1 MADTPPLPPDTIAVP
16 DHAQVRAGA
25 LPTEMRAD
33 GTLVIDLLPLAPPP
47 PRECIAEEPDPLN
60 PEIIVCRQTAPSPR
74 IGPDVLP
81 DVDDFG
87 IGIPRARFRLS
98 DTAAVELNGTN
109 PNVGGF
115 NAQGGEVRLKIDF

>member
-1 MADTPPLPPDTIAVP
+1 MTELPPPTSAPAPVVAEAEVP
-16 DHAQVRAGA
+16 TH
-25 LPTEMRAD
+25 LPMEQRAD

-47 PRECIAEEPDPLN
+47 PGECVAEEPDPLN
-60 PEIIVCRQTAPSPR
+60 PEIVVCRKTAPSPS
-74 IGPDVLP
+74 IGPDILP

-98 DTAAVELNGTN
+98 DTAAIELNGTS
-109 PNVGGF
+109 PGVGGF